1 MVRNIRIGAVM
12 VVIIWYL
19 KFTNIRISKK
29 VYEPKTSF
37 IIF

>member
-1 MVRNIRIGAVM
+1 M

-19 KFTNIRISKK
+19 KFTNIRISNIRISEK